1 MKTVL
6 VTGGTVFVSRYV
18 AEYYVRQGDELYVL
32 NRGTRPQSDGVIHIN
47 ADRHALGDM
56 LKGQHFDVVIDV
68 AAYNA
73 DDIHHLL
80 DALGGFDDY
89 IFISSSSVYPET
101 LSQPFTEEQ
110 PIGENRIWGVYG
122 LRKVEAEKAL
132 QSRVPHAYIL
142 RPPYLYG
149 PMNNVY
155 REAFVFDCAMQDRP
169 FYLPRD
175 GEMPLQFFYI
185 DDLCR
190 FMDVLL
196 TTHPEETVY
205 NVGNPDTVSV
215 KEWVSLCYQA
225 AGKEPSFVNVYND
238 GNVRE
243 YFCFYDYAYT
253 LDVQR
258 QSALMP
264 HTTPLAEGLRK
275 AYERYTAHSE
285 EVNKKPLMAFIDKHL
300 K

>member
-1 MKTVL
+1 MKKVL

-18 AEYYVRQGDELYVL
+18 AEYYVRQGAEVYVL
-32 NRGTRPQSDGVIHIN
+32 NRGNRLQSDGVIHIK
-47 ADRHALGDM
+47 ADRHFLGNT
-56 LKGQHFDVVIDV
+56 LKGYHFDVVIDV
-68 AAYNA
+68 AAYNV
-73 DDIHHLL
+73 DDIHQLL
-80 DALGGFDDY
+80 NALGGFDDY

-110 PIGENRIWGVYG
+110 PIGENRIWCGYG
-122 LRKVEAEKAL
+122 LRKVEAEQAL
-132 QSRVPHAYIL
+132 KSRVPHAYIL

-155 REAFVFDCAMQDRP
+155 REAFVFDCAMNDRP

-190 FMDVLL
+190 FTDVLL
-196 TTHPEETVY
+196 TKHPEETVY
-205 NVGNPDTVSV
+205 NVGNPDTVTI

-225 AGKEPSFVNVYND
+225 AGKQASFLNVYND
-238 GNVRE
+238 RNVRD
-243 YFCFYDYAYT
+243 YFCFYDYAYA
-253 LDVQR
+253 LNVHR
-258 QSALMP
+258 QTTLMP
-264 HTTPLAEGLRK
+264 QITPLTEGLCK
-275 AYERYTAHSE
+275 AYARYIAHPE
-285 EVNKKPLMAFIDKHL
+285 EVNKKPLMAFIDEHL

>member
-1 MKTVL
+1 MKKVL
-6 VTGGTVFVSRYV
+6 VTGGTVFVSRYI
-18 AEYYVRQGDELYVL
+18 AEYYVRQGDEVYVL
-32 NRGTRPQSDGVIHIN
+32 NRGTREQSDGVIHIQ
-47 ADRHALGDM
+47 ADRHALGNV
-56 LKGQHFDVVIDV
+56 LKGHHFDVVIDV

-80 DALGGFDDY
+80 DALDDFDDY

-110 PIGENRIWGVYG
+110 PIGENRIWGAYG
-122 LRKVEAEKAL
+122 LHKVEAEKAL
-132 QSRVPHAYIL
+132 KSRMPHAYIL

-155 REAFVFDCAMQDRP
+155 REAFVFDCAVNNRL

-196 TTHPEETVY
+196 DKHPAETVY

-225 AGKEPSFVNVYND
+225 AGKEPSYVNVYND
-238 GNVRE
+238 GNVRD

-258 QSALMP
+258 QTALMP
-264 HTTPLAEGLRK
+264 HITPLAEGLRK
-275 AYERYTAHSE
+275 AYERCIAHPE
-285 EVNKKPLMAFIDKHL
+285 EVNKKPLMAFIDEHL

>member
-1 MKTVL
+1 MKKVL

-18 AEYYVRQGDELYVL
+18 AEYYVRQGDEVYVL

-47 ADRHALGDM
+47 ADRHALGDV
-56 LKGQHFDVVIDV
+56 LRGYHFDVVMDV

-73 DDIHHLL
+73 EDIHHLL
-80 DALGGFDDY
+80 DALDTFDDY

-101 LSQPFTEEQ
+101 LPQPFTEGQ
-110 PIGENRIWGVYG
+110 SIGENRIWGGYG
-122 LRKVEAEKAL
+122 LRKVEAEKVL
-132 QSRVPHAYIL
+132 QLRVPHAYIL

-155 REAFVFDCAMQDRP
+155 REAFVFDCAMNDRP

-190 FMDVLL
+190 FMDILL
-196 TTHPEETVY
+196 EKHPEETVY
-205 NVGNPDTVSV
+205 NVGNKDAVSI
-215 KEWVSLCYQA
+215 KEWVSLCYRA
-225 AGKEPSFVNVYND
+225 AGKTASFVNVYND
-238 GNVRE
+238 LNVRD
-243 YFCFYDYAYT
+243 YFCFYDYAYA

-258 QSALMP
+258 QTALMP
-264 HTTPLAEGLRK
+264 HTTPLLDGIRK
-275 AYERYTAHSE
+275 AYERYIVHPE
-285 EVNKKPLMAFIDKHL
+285 EVNKKPLIAFIDEHL

>member
-1 MKTVL
+1 MKKVL

-18 AEYYVRQGDELYVL
+18 AEYYVRQGDEVYVL
-32 NRGTRPQSDGVIHIN
+32 NRGTRPQSDGVIHLR
-47 ADRHALGDM
+47 ADRYALGDM
-56 LKGQHFDVVIDV
+56 LKGHHFDVVIDV
-68 AAYNA
+68 TAYNA
-73 DDIHHLL
+73 VDIPHLL
-80 DALGGFDDY
+80 DALDSFDDY

-101 LSQPFTEEQ
+101 LSQPFAEEQ
-110 PIGENRIWGVYG
+110 SIGENRIWGGYG

-132 QSRVPHAYIL
+132 QSRVPYAYIL

-155 REAFVFDCAMQDRP
+155 REAFVFDCAMNDRP
-169 FYLPRD
+169 FYLPGD

-196 TTHPEETVY
+196 DTHPKETVY

-215 KEWVSLCYQA
+215 KEWVTLCYQA
-225 AGKEPSFVNVYND
+225 ADKTASFVNVHNS
-238 GNVRE
+238 GNVRD
-243 YFCFYDYAYT
+243 YFCFYDYAYM

-258 QSALMP
+258 QMSLVSQI
-264 HTTPLAEGLRK
+264 TPLVEGLRK
-275 AYERYTAHSE
+275 AYERYITHPE
-285 EVNKKPLMAFIDKHL
+285 EVNKKPLMVFIDENL